1 MADYLIKNIEI
12 PKGPS
17 SYLSIGYD
25 RQGKMLVTESVW
37 DGWDWAIVDHEKTV
51 VTKLPAHHGLKDFG
65 DILRIFDKVIHDV
78 DDDTNALLCDLIAQI
93 QAAPTIVEATCEG
106 KGIPATS

>member
-1 MADYLIKNIEI
+1 MATDMQKEIDRMTWVRIRGAKWCPLIVI
-12 PKGPS
+12 PP
-17 SYLSIGYD
+17 
-25 RQGKMLVTESVW
+25 
-37 DGWDWAIVDHEKTV
+37 
-51 VTKLPAHHGLKDFG
+51 HGDLKDFG

>member
-12 PKGPS
+12 PKNPS
-17 SYLSIGYD
+17 SYISVGYD
-25 RQGKMLVTESVW
+25 RQGKMLVTESIW
-37 DGWDWAIVDHEKTV
+37 DGRDWRVERHENTV
-51 VTKLPAHHGLKDFG
+51 TELPAHYGLKDFG

-78 DDDTNALLCDLIAQI
+78 DDDTCALLCDLIAQI
-93 QAAPTIVEATCEG
+93 QAAPTIVEATREG